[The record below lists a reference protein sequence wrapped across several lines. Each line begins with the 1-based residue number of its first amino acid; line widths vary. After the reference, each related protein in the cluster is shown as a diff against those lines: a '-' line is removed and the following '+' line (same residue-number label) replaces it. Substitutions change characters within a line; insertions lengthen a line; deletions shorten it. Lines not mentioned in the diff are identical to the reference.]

1 MIVLLCPPIYTYPSI
16 HFRKIDKTTKNSVG
30 FNRFPPASIIQGGGG
45 GDAMLFHD
53 GGSYHLETSPLICR
67 ARIGNED
74 NHCVESVQ
82 ILSFFWS
89 LFSRIR
95 TEYEKCSVSLSV
107 FSPNAGKYGPEKTPY
122 LDSFHT
128 VNISV
133 SNFILKCLVT
143 INFH

>member
-1 MIVLLCPPIYTYPSI
+1 
-16 HFRKIDKTTKNSVG
+16 
-30 FNRFPPASIIQGGGG
+30 
-45 GDAMLFHD
+45 MLFHD
-53 GGSYHLETSPLICR
+53 GSSYHLETSPLICG

-74 NHCVESVQ
+74 KHCVESVQ

-95 TEYEKCSVSLSV
+95 TEYGKNAPYLSV

-128 VNISV
+128 ANISV
-133 SNFILKCLVT
+133 NNFILKRLVT
-143 INFH
+143 INFNRFCCLFRGFVLILVIFYLNKNGRRRICHFDYKSEVFPHV

>member
-1 MIVLLCPPIYTYPSI
+1 
-16 HFRKIDKTTKNSVG
+16 
-30 FNRFPPASIIQGGGG
+30 
-45 GDAMLFHD
+45 MLFHD

-95 TEYEKCSVSLSV
+95 TEYGKMLRISQYSVRMQENTDQKKLRIWTL
-107 FSPNAGKYGPEKTPY
+107 FTR
-122 LDSFHT
+122 
-128 VNISV
+128 
-133 SNFILKCLVT
+133 
-143 INFH
+143 

>member
-1 MIVLLCPPIYTYPSI
+1 MIVLLCPPIYSYPSI

-95 TEYEKCSVSLSV
+95 TEYGKMLRISQYSVQMQENTDQKKLRIWTLFTRWTSVSV
-107 FSPNAGKYGPEKTPY
+107 I
-122 LDSFHT
+122 SF
-128 VNISV
+128 
-133 SNFILKCLVT
+133 
-143 INFH
+143 